1 MVQDITEGSP
11 TKARRYR
18 ESLNDDREKQM
29 TKDEALSLVI
39 ENKLSK
45 SMYNNIRAASI
56 QHNCKLYPSYKYVLQ
71 AKKECYPSATDIT
84 IIECSAEI
92 KLQALL
98 DHTVQR
104 ILLIQK
110 DVIKSLTSDNV
121 RYVNLICKWGC
132 DGTSGQSSFKQKFD
146 DDTDGNKTDTSIF
159 FTLLVPLQIISVNK
173 STKKEI
179 IIWKNPRPSS
189 PRFCRP
195 IKIEFMLETA
205 ECTRLEV
212 DNIKEQERYLTPLQ
226 TIVDGK
232 EINVTYKLALTMI
245 DGKVCNSLTSTSS
258 SQKCYLCQCTSK
270 QFNNIDEI

>member
-1 MVQDITEGSP
+1 
-11 TKARRYR
+11 
-18 ESLNDDREKQM
+18 
-29 TKDEALSLVI
+29 
-39 ENKLSK
+39 
-45 SMYNNIRAASI
+45 
-56 QHNCKLYPSYKYVLQ
+56 
-71 AKKECYPSATDIT
+71 
-84 IIECSAEI
+84 
-92 KLQALL
+92 
-98 DHTVQR
+98 
-104 ILLIQK
+104 
-110 DVIKSLTSDNV
+110 VIKSLTSDNV

-146 DDTDGNKTDTSIF
+146 DDTDGNKIDTSIF
-159 FTLLVPLQIISVNK
+159 FTLLVPLQIISVDK

-270 QFNNIDEI
+270 QFNNR